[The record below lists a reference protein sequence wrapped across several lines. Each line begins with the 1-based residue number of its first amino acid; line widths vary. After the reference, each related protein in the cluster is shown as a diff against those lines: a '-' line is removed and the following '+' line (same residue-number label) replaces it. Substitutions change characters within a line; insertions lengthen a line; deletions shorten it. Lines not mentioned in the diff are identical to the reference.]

1 MFDDIL
7 KQILGSDIVK
17 KLSDTINENEF
28 LKKIKDSIGDNDY
41 VKKIQDGLQGGNLLD
56 KIKAG
61 AGSAGKQ
68 ATRVAL
74 QCYHVMQAET
84 TPTVDKIIIGAAL
97 AYQFLPNL
105 MDKDNFGP
113 ILSLLDNAVTL
124 AIAYNRVKAH
134 VTPEIQDKVDAQLA
148 QWFHDDTTQPIPDT
162 EAAPADE
169 LAESA
174 PTAEAPAEDA
184 PQA

>member
-1 MFDDIL
+1 MLEELFKNIL
-7 KQILGSDIVK
+7 DSDVVK
-17 KLSDTINENEF
+17 KVTKNLGENEIVN
-28 LKKIKDSIGDNDY
+28 KVKEAVAGNDY
-41 VKKIQDGLQGGNLLD
+41 AKKLQEGLTSGALLD
-56 KIKAG
+56 KIKTGAQTAG
-61 AGSAGKQ
+61 RE
-68 ATRVAL
+68 ATKVAL
-74 QCYHVMQAET
+74 ECYQVMKAET